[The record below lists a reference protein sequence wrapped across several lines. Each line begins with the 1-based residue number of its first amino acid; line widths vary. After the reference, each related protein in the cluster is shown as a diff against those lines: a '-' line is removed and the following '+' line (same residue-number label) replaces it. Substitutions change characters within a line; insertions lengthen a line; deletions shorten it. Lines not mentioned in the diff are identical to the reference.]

1 MHSIHLD
8 MSGEKKK
15 KRSTIALAPAYR
27 EELKEL
33 GKKGES
39 YENIIVKLMLY
50 YKQGDRK
57 KKG

>member
-1 MHSIHLD
+1 